1 MSARTEQGF
10 SLVEIVVAILV
21 MSILSIGLVQFITN
35 SASSYT
41 ESAARNQVSAAGRVV
56 IDRIAMDL
64 HNALPESVRISAVNL
79 AGVDGD
85 QCLEFIPIRAATTYL
100 DPAFR
105 PAAHKAAFDV
115 VDLVPNQVGANG
127 VYAVIY
133 PTSSATL
140 YDADFGPGNAT
151 EAIARV
157 NVTNGVDPNTDTLTY
172 SRLSDNA
179 PYNHRFRRT
188 SSVERLYLADM
199 PVSYCVQ
206 GTKLYRY
213 SNYGFDTV
221 QSTPASGLP
230 TTTPNR
236 VLITDQLDNS
246 LLTGGLNGQAF
257 DMLDAS
263 RSRNA
268 VIQIELN
275 FSQAGQQVRLNH
287 EVLQQ
292 ATP

>member
-1 MSARTEQGF
+1 MATRAEQGF
-10 SLVEIVVAILV
+10 SLVEIVVAIVL

-35 SASSYT
+35 SATSYS

-64 HNALPESVRISAVNL
+64 HNALPQSVRISAVNL
-79 AGVDGD
+79 GGIDGN

-115 VDLVPNQVGANG
+115 VDLVPAQLGVTG

-133 PTSSATL
+133 PTSSADL
-140 YDADFGPGNAT
+140 YAAAFGPGNAT

-172 SRLSDNA
+172 SRLSDDA
-179 PYNHRFRRT
+179 PYNHRFKRR
-188 SSVERLYLADM
+188 SSVGRLYLADM
-199 PVSYCVQ
+199 PVSYCVL

-213 SNYGFDTV
+213 NNYGFDTV

-230 TTTPNR
+230 ATTPNR
-236 VLITDQLDNS
+236 VLMTDQVDNS

-257 DMLDAS
+257 DRLDAS

-268 VIQIELN
+268 VIQLELN